1 MQPAT
6 TRTSA
11 RAPTGADRGKREI
24 ILRAATDVFLEAGY
38 AAASMDR
45 IALAA
50 GVSKVTI
57 YNHHASKEALF
68 TEIVLGLC
76 DRLLAPLRDGASAT
90 ESVEATLRRIAAQ
103 LLVEI
108 RDERVLA
115 LYRLVIA
122 ETPKFPALGQ
132 AFLEAGPERAI
143 EALAA
148 WLEVKTKEG
157 ALRVDRPRLAAE
169 LFFGMIG
176 GALETRRLLAPG
188 TAIADADY
196 AAHVDAAVHLFLEG
210 HAA

>member
-1 MQPAT
+1 MIPAAIKA
-6 TRTSA
+6 SA
-11 RAPTGADRGKREI
+11 RGAAGQDRGKREV

-45 IALAA
+45 IAQVA

-57 YNHHASKEALF
+57 YNHYASKEALF
-68 TEIVLGLC
+68 NEIVLGLC
-76 DRLLAPLRDGASAT
+76 DRLLAPLHDGASAT
-90 ESVEATLRRIAAQ
+90 ESVEATLRRIATQ
-103 LLVEI
+103 LLVDI

-143 EALAA
+143 AGLAT
-148 WLEVKTKEG
+148 WLQTKTQEG
-157 ALRVDRPRLAAE
+157 ALRVDHPTSAAE
-169 LFFGMIG
+169 LFFGMVA

-188 TAIADADY
+188 TTIPDADY
-196 AAHVDAAVHLFLEG
+196 TAHLDAAVSLFLQA
-210 HAA
+210 HAI